1 MSLTD
6 LITFLKAYGLQ
17 SSGLI
22 IISIL
27 LWSFLKTDW
36 ISKKVTDLFNIL
48 FSKNPANSINMSHII
63 NHNMFNYIDFWI
75 YSKVP
80 TIKFSTEY
88 RTVIFRKYLTVL
100 LMKYRDNMQKYI
112 ASSVYEEM
120 DEAELWKSILT
131 LLNNIVYDYE
141 KEMETMGIPK
151 MIIEKMKERNNE
163 TITLIIDLTEGVCSS
178 EFYDSDKNLLKIYSI
193 QNILL
198 SVLQNTI
205 TNSEIV
211 CNSING
217 GLKGQFVIVDG
228 KKIVEK
234 EIEH

>member
-6 LITFLKAYGLQ
+6 LITFLKEYGLQ

-36 ISKKVTDLFNIL
+36 ISKKVIDLFNKL
-48 FSKNPANSINMSHII
+48 LSKKPDNKINMSHII

-112 ASSVYEEM
+112 TSSVYEEM
-120 DEAELWKSILT
+120 DESELWKSILT
-131 LLNNIVYDYE
+131 LFQHFL
-141 KEMETMGIPK
+141 
-151 MIIEKMKERNNE
+151 
-163 TITLIIDLTEGVCSS
+163 
-178 EFYDSDKNLLKIYSI
+178 
-193 QNILL
+193 
-198 SVLQNTI
+198 
-205 TNSEIV
+205 
-211 CNSING
+211 
-217 GLKGQFVIVDG
+217 
-228 KKIVEK
+228 
-234 EIEH
+234 